1 MTSDFVAACN
11 GLLRHRRF
19 SRLRR
24 FLRQPLQFFEAI
36 REARVAHPE
45 GGIGYLDQVTALL
58 RTALLLKNLQADA
71 EPVRF
76 ETCVRALEARA
87 QTLLGPPRP
96 QPQEESVRHRLNK
109 QRDHLFTFLRHQA
122 VPATNNQAERRLRP
136 AVIARKI
143 SCGNK
148 TKTGARAWQVLS
160 SLAATCA
167 QRAESFITYLTE
179 RLPLAPARPP

>member
-1 MTSDFVAACN
+1 M
-11 GLLRHRRF
+11 
-19 SRLRR
+19 
-24 FLRQPLQFFEAI
+24 
-36 REARVAHPE
+36 
-45 GGIGYLDQVTALL
+45 
-58 RTALLLKNLQADA
+58 QADLA
-71 EPVRF
+71 
-76 ETCVRALEARA
+76 ALCAPY
-87 QTLLGPPRP
+87 LPPREDEAKEPAAAAPALPAPP
-96 QPQEESVRHRLNK
+96 QRTLCQRIDRHLA
-109 QRDHLFTFLRHQA
+109 DLFVFVEDPA
-122 VPATNNQAERRLRP
+122 VPATNNQAERQLRP